1 MVVKE
6 TDGNQAQLHRRVGQ
20 ANSRIDCDHIGSAS
34 TRAVGKI
41 VHIAGDP
48 AAISAERIDA
58 VSFAKGQVIR
68 QRTPIGVD
76 GSRSQAQLN
85 LKLKPARSNWL
96 PT

>member
-41 VHIAGDP
+41 VHIAGDL

-68 QRTPIGVD
+68 QRTPIRVD
-76 GSRSQAQLN
+76 DARSQAKLN
-85 LKLKPARSNWL
+85 LEIEPICSNWL